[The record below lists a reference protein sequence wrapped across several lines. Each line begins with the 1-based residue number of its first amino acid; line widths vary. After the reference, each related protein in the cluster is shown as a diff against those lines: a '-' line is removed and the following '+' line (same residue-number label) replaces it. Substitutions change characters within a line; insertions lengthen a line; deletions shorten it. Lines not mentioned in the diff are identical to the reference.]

1 MPESGAD
8 ASAPGAAAAAR
19 AAGAPS
25 PAGTAGQ
32 AAPAASGASHP
43 LLGVALIVLMGLAFA
58 GLDTGVRWLGA
69 SMPVLLILAWRYA
82 TQAVV
87 MAGWLLVGRATGARR
102 GGVRGLWPTH
112 PRFQA
117 LRGALLLATSALSFY
132 GLQHMPVAEFTAI
145 NMLTPVIVTLL
156 AAWLLHERV
165 TPARWALVALAFAGA
180 LVVIRPGSGLFG
192 WAVAFPLGCAL
203 TYASFQILTR
213 RLSGLDDPLVT
224 HLWTGLV
231 GTAVLLPL
239 LAVSAVDVGGALAAA
254 SAADWAVL
262 IAIGLFGTGG
272 HLLLILAFRLGP
284 ASTLMPFVY
293 VQIGSATFTGWLVF
307 GVLPDAVGW
316 LGMALIAASGAATAW
331 LNLRRVQA
339 QH

>member
-1 MPESGAD
+1 M
-8 ASAPGAAAAAR
+8 
-19 AAGAPS
+19 
-25 PAGTAGQ
+25 Q
-32 AAPAASGASHP
+32 AATGGSHP
-43 LLGVALIVLMGLAFA
+43 LLGIALIVLMGLAFA

-69 SMPVLLILAWRYA
+69 SMPVLLILSWRYA

-87 MAGWLLVGRATGARR
+87 MAGWLLAWPRCGGLRA
-102 GGVRGLWPTH
+102 LWPTH

-145 NMLTPVIVTLL
+145 NMLAPVIVTLL

-180 LVVIRPGSGLFG
+180 LVVIRPGTGLFG

-213 RLSGLDDPLVT
+213 RMSGLDDPLVT
-224 HLWTGLV
+224 HFWTGLV
-231 GTAVLLPL
+231 GTLVLLPL
-239 LAVSAVDVGGALAAA
+239 LAASGVDAAGALVAA
-254 SAADWAVL
+254 SATEWAVL
-262 IAIGLFGTGG
+262 VAIGLFGTGG

-331 LNLRRVQA
+331 LNLRHVQERR
-339 QH
+339 